1 MGALQSL
8 ETNLDNVF
16 GKQAPSLPE
25 NGKKTLVEWMPWL
38 SLLGGVL
45 AAYTTYV
52 LWHWA
57 HLVSGLVNLANSL
70 SAAYGGTQVV
80 ADRLTVTMWLSMGVM
95 AATAVLY
102 IAAFPALKERK
113 KSGWNLLF
121 YGLLLNAVYGVVVLF
136 SDYGTASNLIGSLIG
151 SAIGLY
157 LLFQI
162 RGSYSKASTAAKV

>member
-1 MGALQSL
+1 MSAFNSL
-8 ETNLDNVF
+8 ENSLDDVF
-16 GKQAPSLPE
+16 GKKAPALPA

-57 HLVSGLVNLANSL
+57 HLVNGLVDFANSL
-70 SAAYGGTQVV
+70 SAAYGGSQVV
-80 ADRLTVTMWLSMGVM
+80 ADRLTAMVWLSMAVM
-95 AATAVLY
+95 AASAVLY
-102 IAAFPALKERK
+102 IAAFPALKARK

-121 YGLLLNAVYGVVVLF
+121 YGLILNAVYGVVVLF
-136 SDYGTASNLIGSLIG
+136 SDYGTAGNLLGSLIS

-157 LLFQI
+157 LLFQV
-162 RGSYSKASTAAKV
+162 RGSYSGS